1 MTKMIWFDMDGTI
14 ADFYSVNNWLVY
26 LMNEDTTPYD
36 NAKPLLNFSQFARYL
51 NKIQKQ
57 GWKIGIISWGSKNA
71 TDDFLHKITIS
82 KIKWL
87 RAHLKSVTWNEI
99 KIVPYGTNKFDICGG
114 GILFDDEERNRNTWG
129 NNAFSPSEIISVLKG
144 I

>member
-1 MTKMIWFDMDGTI
+1 MAERKIKFIYNGQELIIQCKKEESTKDI
-14 ADFYSVNNWLVY
+14 L
-26 LMNEDTTPYD
+26 
-36 NAKPLLNFSQFARYL
+36 QRYL

-87 RAHLKSVTWNEI
+87 RTHLKSVTWNEI

-114 GILFDDEERNRNTWG
+114 GILFDDEEGNRNTWG